1 MATRT
6 LTDGEFESLQLEAS
20 RLSPLEHAA
29 GVVRWTRDGN
39 VVTFTVSD
47 NYDRVHATLTATQQ
61 PSTDWL
67 LESDNADILALA

>member
-6 LTDGEFESLQLEAS
+6 LTDGQFESLQMEAS

-39 VVTFTVSD
+39 VVTFTVLD
-47 NYDRVHATLTATQQ
+47 NYDRVHAIVTATQQ

-67 LESDNADILALA
+67 LESDDEAVLALA

>member
-6 LTDGEFESLQLEAS
+6 LTDSQFEGLLLESS

-39 VVTFTVSD
+39 VVTFTIID
-47 NYDRVHATLTATQQ
+47 NYNHVHATVTATQQ

-67 LESDNADILALA
+67 LESEDAGILALA

>member
-6 LTDGEFESLQLEAS
+6 MTDGQFENLLMESS

-29 GVVRWTRDGN
+29 GYVRWTRDGD
-39 VVTFTVSD
+39 VVTFTVID
-47 NYDRVHATLTATQQ
+47 NYDQVHATLTATQQ

-67 LESDNADILALA
+67 LESDNAGILALA